1 MTALLASRI
10 RALAHRRMALA
21 ALRANSS
28 LAVRLKRYNYHS
40 EIARNLENAGG
51 AQ

>member
-1 MTALLASRI
+1 MTVLLASRI

-28 LAVRLKRYNYHS
+28 LAVRLKRYNHHS
-40 EIARNLENAGG
+40 EIARSLEHAGG
-51 AQ
+51 AR